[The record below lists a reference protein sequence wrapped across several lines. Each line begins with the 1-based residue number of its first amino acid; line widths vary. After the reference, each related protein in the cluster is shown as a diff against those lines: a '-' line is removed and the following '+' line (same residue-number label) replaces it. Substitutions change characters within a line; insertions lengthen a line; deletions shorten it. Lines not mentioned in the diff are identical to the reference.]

1 MMRVI
6 AAPPPWRQERL
17 MRLVR
22 TPKGTLVLVL
32 LLLAGVTAPGAGSSS
47 AWRAVGLAGTTA
59 VALDVLLARL
69 RGWGWVL
76 PDGALISGL
85 LVGMVLSPAGAW
97 WIPAATS
104 ALAIAGKHALR
115 IRRGHVFNPTALA
128 LALAA
133 LLRLG
138 GQSWWGAIARPQWL
152 VVALL
157 VATGLLV
164 ADRVNRFP
172 MVGAFLGTYFG
183 LLAFVALWIDPR
195 LVREAYRVPFVNAA
209 LFFAFFMLDDPP
221 TSPGRPTAQ
230 KRYGSI
236 VAAASVVAFLLPRQ
250 LAFLPL
256 GVLAGNLWHAVHRT
270 RTSRRAR

>member
-1 MMRVI
+1 MRVI
-6 AAPPPWRQERL
+6 AAPPLTRREWL
-17 MRLVR
+17 GRLVR
-22 TPKGTLVLVL
+22 TPKGTLLLVL
-32 LLLAGVTAPGAGSSS
+32 LLLAAITAPAAGSGS
-47 AWRAVGLAGTTA
+47 AWRALGIAAAVA
-59 VALDVLLARL
+59 VALDLLLARL

-85 LVGMVLSPAGAW
+85 LVGMVLSPDVAW
-97 WIPAATS
+97 WIPAAMS
-104 ALAIAGKHALR
+104 ALAIAAKHALR
-115 IRRGHVFNPTALA
+115 IRRGHVFNPAALA

-133 LLRLG
+133 LLQLG
-138 GQSWWGAIARPQWL
+138 LQSWWGALARPQWL

-164 ADRVNRFP
+164 ADRVNRFA

-183 LLAFVALWIDPR
+183 LLAFVALWIDPD
-195 LVREAYRVPFVNAA
+195 LVREAYRPPFVNAA

-236 VAAASVVAFLLPRQ
+236 VAVASVAAFLLPHQ

-256 GVLAGNLWHAVHRT
+256 GVLAGNLWYAVYRL
-270 RTSRRAR
+270 RSSRAAR